1 MYDLQT
7 SYKPFVYSIKLK
19 LEFSILNRLVELA
32 TRGGSKRSSTYTSS
46 RGDSNPQ
53 LDIMYDK
60 VYREKAVNLRNNV
73 YIQSETASEEEVK
86 AGSQAVILITEISVQ
101 RNIISVKYNS
111 NGNLGNLNIKVKVR
125 ILRSLRSFSERNV
138 IKVSY

>member
-46 RGDSNPQ
+46 RGDSNLQ

-73 YIQSETASEEEVK
+73 YIQLETASEEEVK